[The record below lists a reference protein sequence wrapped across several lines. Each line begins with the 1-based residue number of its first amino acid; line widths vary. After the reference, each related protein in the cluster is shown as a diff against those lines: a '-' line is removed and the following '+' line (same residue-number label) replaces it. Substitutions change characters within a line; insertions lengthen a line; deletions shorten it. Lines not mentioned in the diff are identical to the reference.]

1 MKVVTL
7 NAQMFDEANKQLVAL
22 SPSNPDLIISV
33 LNGGGYLIN
42 SMIKQG
48 FYPNTP
54 IVSVKLQRSSTKKK
68 DKKLFTLLL
77 QLLPYKLLDILRVFE
92 SNKIKKT
99 FEKRGNSRI
108 DSRDLQLN
116 NSDIKLLK
124 KARKIMIIDDAID
137 TGVTVWR
144 IKNEIEKH
152 FTASPSVFISVISWT
167 IRSSKI
173 KPNAFIYR
181 DQLVW
186 FPWSKDYK
194 GRDFEN

>member
-1 MKVVTL
+1 M
-7 NAQMFDEANKQLVAL
+7 
-22 SPSNPDLIISV
+22 P
-33 LNGGGYLIN
+33 
-42 SMIKQG
+42 
-48 FYPNTP
+48 
-54 IVSVKLQRSSTKKK
+54 KKK